1 MTRKAFYVDLG
12 KTPQKFE
19 NTVMVTGFMGFGL
32 VGYITVDFLVNK
44 LKPEKIGYIV
54 TRLMPDQVSYSE
66 ERGLE
71 LPFEVY
77 YLKREEGK
85 SLVILHNRWIPHPL
99 DRFAY
104 ARFVVKWAK
113 RRNVEALYAFGGLDN
128 SYKEEPSERLR
139 WVKTSWYQGPL
150 PEAKPMKG
158 GLKVVGPLAHLLEA
172 AEIWRLPALA
182 LLPFCESMRQ
192 DPRASAIGLEE
203 FSKLVGL
210 ELDTK
215 ELIEKAEQIEKE
227 LETLRQMMMSTATSG
242 RESHY
247 M

>member
-1 MTRKAFYVDLG
+1 MKRRVFYVDLG
-12 KTPQKFE
+12 KTPKSFE

-32 VGYITVDFLVNK
+32 VGYITIDFLVTK
-44 LKPEKIGYIV
+44 LKPEKIGYVV
-54 TRLMPDQVSYSE
+54 TKYMPDQVSYSD

-71 LPFEVY
+71 LPFEMY
-77 YLKREEGK
+77 YLKRDEGK
-85 SLVILHNRWIPHPL
+85 SLLILHNRWVPHPV

-113 RRNVEALYAFGGLDN
+113 KRNVEALYAFGGLDN
-128 SYKEEPSERLR
+128 SYKEDPNERLR
-139 WVKTSWYQGPL
+139 WVKTSSYEGPL

-172 AEIWRLPALA
+172 AEIWGLPALA
-182 LLPFCESMRQ
+182 LLPFCESTRQ

-203 FSKLVGL
+203 FAKIIGMK
-210 ELDTK
+210 LDTA
-215 ELIEKAEQIEKE
+215 ELMEKAEQIEKE
-227 LETLRQMMMSTATSG
+227 LETLRKMMMVSNGG